1 MMTQNVQDLKELL
14 QNAADFVGENQ
25 DVSYGFAIDCLHTI
39 LVRYNK
45 SNKRNILIKDFT
57 ILSSQFDIFRQTYDG
72 FIYVHTKTREF
83 SSFHK
88 WIGDAEKE
96 IEETAM
102 QDLDSDYYMPQLI
115 KIIGEKEVNKKIT
128 LYGQYEVSLPQDM
141 MTSWVNGITVKL
153 LALLLNVVTFVKKR
167 ADSNQEDYL
176 SLERDLLKP
185 WLEGYR
191 FNKPEFHKVYM
202 DDY

>member
-25 DVSYGFAIDCLHTI
+25 DASYDFAIGCLYTI
-39 LVRYNK
+39 LVRYNS

-72 FIYVHTKTREF
+72 FIYVHTKSREL

-88 WIGDAEKE
+88 WIGDAEKK

-102 QDLDSDYYMPQLI
+102 QDLNSDYYIPQLI
-115 KIIGEKEVNKKIT
+115 KIIADNEVNNNIS

-153 LALLLNVVTFVKKR
+153 LALLLNVVTFAKNR
-167 ADSNQEDYL
+167 SDSNQEDYL

-185 WLEGYR
+185 WLAEYR
-191 FNKPEFHKVYM
+191 FNKPEFYKVDM